1 MLPIRIQCVCGQEYQ
16 FEVEPVDGRMPTTVA
31 CPVCG
36 ADGTVAANEFI
47 AQNSGS
53 QPSAPVAPSKT
64 GLHLAPHPASNPGPG
79 AASGQASPRRGAIL
93 QHWQTDRTQAK
104 FEAKARISW
113 GDSPRDVLG
122 YLMSQGF
129 NREEA
134 SEIVEELKQGRAMEV
149 RTNGIKNIVF
159 GSGLILLPIVS
170 FVIFLIIGVIPLK
183 IFAFMIIGGF
193 YGIWL
198 VIKGTHMLISPKSE
212 SGDVA
217 EQ

>member
-1 MLPIRIQCVCGQEYQ
+1 MLQVRIQCGCGQQYE
-16 FEVEPVDGRMPTTVA
+16 FEVEPVNGRMPSTVA
-31 CPVCG
+31 CPACG
-36 ADGTVAANEFI
+36 ADGTAAANEFI
-47 AQNSGS
+47 AQNSAP
-53 QPSAPVAPSKT
+53 QPSAPVTAPKS
-64 GLHLAPHPASNPGPG
+64 GLHLAPHRTGGPAPSQTSPG
-79 AASGQASPRRGAIL
+79 RGAIL
-93 QHWQTDRTQAK
+93 QHWQTDCTQAK

-113 GDSPRDVLG
+113 GDSPRDVLV
-122 YLMSQGF
+122 YLAMQGF
-129 NREEA
+129 SREEA
-134 SEIVEELKQGRAMEV
+134 SELVEELKRERALEV
-149 RTNGIKNIVF
+149 RGKGIKNIVY

-170 FVIFLIIGVIPLK
+170 FGIFLIIGVIPLK

>member
-1 MLPIRIQCVCGQEYQ
+1 M
-16 FEVEPVDGRMPTTVA
+16 T
-31 CPVCG
+31 
-36 ADGTVAANEFI
+36 
-47 AQNSGS
+47 
-53 QPSAPVAPSKT
+53 
-64 GLHLAPHPASNPGPG
+64 
-79 AASGQASPRRGAIL
+79 
-93 QHWQTDRTQAK
+93 
-104 FEAKARISW
+104 
-113 GDSPRDVLG
+113 
-122 YLMSQGF
+122 QGF
-129 NREEA
+129 SREEA
-134 SEIVEELKQGRAMEV
+134 SEIVDELKQGRAMEV

-170 FVIFLIIGVIPLK
+170 FVIFLIMGVIPLK

>member
-1 MLPIRIQCVCGQEYQ
+1 MLQVRIQCGCGQEYE
-16 FEVEPVDGRMPTTVA
+16 FEVEPVDGRMPSTVA
-31 CPVCG
+31 CPACG
-36 ADGTVAANEFI
+36 ADGTAAANEFI
-47 AQNSGS
+47 AQNSAPGR
-53 QPSAPVAPSKT
+53 SAPHATSKT
-64 GLHLAPHPASNPGPG
+64 GLHLAPHPPAGSAP
-79 AASGQASPRRGAIL
+79 SQASPRRGAIL

-134 SEIVEELKQGRAMEV
+134 SEIVEEVKQGRAMEV

>member
-1 MLPIRIQCVCGQEYQ
+1 MLPIRIQCGCGQEYE
-16 FEVEPVDGRMPTTVA
+16 FEVELVDGRMPSTVA
-31 CPVCG
+31 CPACG
-36 ADGTVAANEFI
+36 ADGTAAANDFI
-47 AQNSGS
+47 VQNSPP
-53 QPSAPVAPSKT
+53 QPAAAPTAAKT
-64 GLHLAPHPASNPGPG
+64 GLHLAPHPPSNP
-79 AASGQASPRRGAIL
+79 AAVQASSQSPRRGAIL

-113 GDSPRDVLG
+113 GDSSREVLG
-122 YLMSQGF
+122 YLMTQGF
-129 NREEA
+129 SREEA

-149 RTNGIKNIVF
+149 RANGIKNIVF

-170 FVIFLIIGVIPLK
+170 FVIFLIMGVIPLK

>member
-1 MLPIRIQCVCGQEYQ
+1 
-16 FEVEPVDGRMPTTVA
+16 
-31 CPVCG
+31 
-36 ADGTVAANEFI
+36 
-47 AQNSGS
+47 
-53 QPSAPVAPSKT
+53 
-64 GLHLAPHPASNPGPG
+64 
-79 AASGQASPRRGAIL
+79 
-93 QHWQTDRTQAK
+93 
-104 FEAKARISW
+104 
-113 GDSPRDVLG
+113 
-122 YLMSQGF
+122 MSQGF